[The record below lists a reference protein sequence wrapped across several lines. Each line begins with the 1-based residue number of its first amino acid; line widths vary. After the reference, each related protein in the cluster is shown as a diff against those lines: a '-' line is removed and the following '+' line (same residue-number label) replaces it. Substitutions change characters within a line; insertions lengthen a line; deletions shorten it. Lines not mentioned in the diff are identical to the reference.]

1 VRAAY
6 AILAAGAALA
16 EQADTLVTIASAASN
31 GPLLASLDPGTAGEL
46 AADYAF
52 NRPAFFALAASLVN
66 QAVIAAETA
75 QPEGARMELVLPGM
89 PDVQA
94 LANGVNTAWLQG
106 QITDQGGSAIP
117 AWPGA
122 DSIAF
127 VDQNGD
133 LVLQWVKG
141 QPWVWIL
148 VAVLVVVSVV
158 AIWDALHNTPF
169 SLATFASSAVQAGSW
184 LLKNW
189 PWVAGGVVVVAIT
202 PPIVGAIART
212 REATNE
218 LAFARRGG
226 F

>member
-6 AILAAGAALA
+6 AILA

-148 VAVLVVVSVV
+148 VVVSVV